1 MKKTLIA
8 LALAVPLTAPV
19 FAATS
24 NVEVYGLMTIALQD
38 TDVSGVDLEV
48 VDNDSRIGFKG
59 SEDLG
64 GGLKVVWQIENGVSN
79 NAKKSGASNTGV
91 GGQVLGGR
99 NTFIGLAGGFGTV
112 LMGRHDTPYKMTTGR
127 LDPFSDTI
135 GDYNG
140 TILNGVELVMKAHDH
155 RSPSAVAYISP
166 VWSGF
171 SIAAAVIATNATAN
185 GNGNQNIDAV
195 SLSGTYSNG
204 PLYAALG
211 YQSVEDA
218 DGFVYG
224 SAAATTP
231 LGSSDAWKLGIG
243 YTLGNAKLGMVYEDV
258 ETDVSAG
265 GSSNRDS
272 WLVSGIYNM
281 TPFALK
287 AMYGE
292 VDNNGTDQQLWAI
305 GADYSLSKRTTAYLA
320 YGSGDKGTG
329 DDVSGWN
336 LGVKHSF

>member
-1 MKKTLIA
+1 MKKA
-8 LALAVPLTAPV
+8 LLALTLAVPLTAPV
-19 FAATS
+19 FAATA

-59 SEDLG
+59 AEDLG

-166 VWSGF
+166 AWSGF
-171 SIAAAVIATNATAN
+171 SIAAGVIASNATAN

-204 PLYAALG
+204 PLYVA
-211 YQSVEDA
+211 
-218 DGFVYG
+218 
-224 SAAATTP
+224 
-231 LGSSDAWKLGIG
+231 
-243 YTLGNAKLGMVYEDV
+243 
-258 ETDVSAG
+258 
-265 GSSNRDS
+265 RD
-272 WLVSGIYNM
+272 
-281 TPFALK
+281 TRA
-287 AMYGE
+287 
-292 VDNNGTDQQLWAI
+292 
-305 GADYSLSKRTTAYLA
+305 
-320 YGSGDKGTG
+320 
-329 DDVSGWN
+329 
-336 LGVKHSF
+336 